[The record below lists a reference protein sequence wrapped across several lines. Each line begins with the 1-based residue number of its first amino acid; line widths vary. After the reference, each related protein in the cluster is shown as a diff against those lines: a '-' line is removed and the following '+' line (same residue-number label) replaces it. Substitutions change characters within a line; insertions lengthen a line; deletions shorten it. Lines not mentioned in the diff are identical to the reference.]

1 MAVNR
6 ESVPASGKTNRRRK
20 SSTTPEG
27 REIRMISLAEQLA
40 ERQLE
45 DGSASAQVITH
56 YLKLGSTRERLE
68 QKRLEGEL
76 DLQKAKIEQLSTG
89 SRMEE
94 LLTLAINAFKGY
106 QGDFSKSGE
115 EEDYDEAQD
124 VY

>member
-1 MAVNR
+1 MAIRR
-6 ESVPASGKTNRRRK
+6 ESIPSSETTGKKRK

-27 REIRMISLAEQLA
+27 RESRMISLAESLA

-68 QKRLEGEL
+68 QQRLAGEL
-76 DLQKAKIEQLSTG
+76 DLQKAKIEQLATG

-94 LLTLAINAFKGY
+94 LLKVAINAFRGY
-106 QGDFSKSGE
+106 QGHFDEVESDAAEDFDGE
-115 EEDYDEAQD
+115 
-124 VY
+124 